1 MLGVVNEVT
10 PVPPAS
16 GLPPLAAPYQ
26 SMVSPVPTVAVSVT
40 VPVPHR
46 VNGPAPATGAAGAGV
61 TVAIIAVRVAET
73 QLPDV
78 VLASA

>member
-16 GLPPLAAPYQ
+16 GLPPLAALYQ
-26 SMVSPVPTVAVSVT
+26 SIVSPVPTVAVSVT

-46 VNGPAPATGAAGAGV
+46 EKGPAPATGAAGAAV
-61 TVAIIAVRVAET
+61 TVATIAVLIADT
-73 QLPDV
+73 QPREVFLD
-78 VLASA
+78 SA